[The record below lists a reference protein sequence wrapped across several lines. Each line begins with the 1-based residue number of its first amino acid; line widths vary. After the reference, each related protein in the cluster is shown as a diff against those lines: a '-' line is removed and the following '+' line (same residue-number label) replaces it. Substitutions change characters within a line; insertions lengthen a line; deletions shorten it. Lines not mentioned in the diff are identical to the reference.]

1 MNSNQKQHRPSPP
14 SPLSSELRSN
24 SYTGPLSPAAPSSL
38 EHINEANPFQS
49 ALHSALL
56 DEAEAAEETSELEAY
71 REKAIRKQSLE
82 DKLDALALSHPTPAS
97 SRPFEAARPESPIP
111 DNHGLGWP
119 GALRL
124 VLIRSW
130 ISH

>member
-71 REKAIRKQSLE
+71 REKAIQIGR
-82 DKLDALALSHPTPAS
+82 AH
-97 SRPFEAARPESPIP
+97 
-111 DNHGLGWP
+111 
-119 GALRL
+119 
-124 VLIRSW
+124 V
-130 ISH
+130 